1 MSAPAR
7 PAPPR
12 GAPPALAGRRR
23 ELELP
28 GGGRVSWYEDGPAA
42 SAAAPLVLIHSI
54 NAVGSAYEVKPLF
67 DHYRGHRPVYA
78 PDLPGFGLSARAAR
92 RYTPRLMTDA
102 VHAVVAEA
110 RRAHGGVPV
119 DALALSLAAEFLAR
133 AATEDPAGYRSL
145 ALVSPTGFNRAALR
159 LGPPGST
166 LGRAGV
172 YRVLTARWL
181 GRRLFGLL
189 TRRPVIRYFLRRTW
203 GSADIDQGLLDYD
216 VELARQDG
224 AEHAPL
230 SFLSGYLFSGDSGTL
245 YRGLARPVWV
255 AHGVRGDFVDYRGL
269 GQLAAQPGWKVEVM
283 QTGALPHFERPAEFV
298 ARYDA
303 WLAALPPV
311 APG

>member
-102 VHAVVAEA
+102 VPRRRRRA
-110 RRAHGGVPV
+110 RRRRGT
-119 DALALSLAAEFLAR
+119 ALSL
-133 AATEDPAGYRSL
+133 
-145 ALVSPTGFNRAALR
+145 
-159 LGPPGST
+159 
-166 LGRAGV
+166 
-172 YRVLTARWL
+172 
-181 GRRLFGLL
+181 
-189 TRRPVIRYFLRRTW
+189 IH
-203 GSADIDQGLLDYD
+203 I
-216 VELARQDG
+216 
-224 AEHAPL
+224 
-230 SFLSGYLFSGDSGTL
+230 
-245 YRGLARPVWV
+245 
-255 AHGVRGDFVDYRGL
+255 
-269 GQLAAQPGWKVEVM
+269 
-283 QTGALPHFERPAEFV
+283 
-298 ARYDA
+298 
-303 WLAALPPV
+303 
-311 APG
+311 